1 MDMEPFAVASVAHE
15 QVPRTMSHYAVY
27 KCCREAVGDER
38 YLDRMLADF
47 RLFCANDNGRLRQV
61 AEQAYKYA
69 TSDNYL

>member
-15 QVPRTMSHYAVY
+15 QVPRTTCITQSH

-61 AEQAYKYA
+61 AEQVYKYA
-69 TSDNYL
+69 TSDNDL